1 MDEGEAIQN
10 ILFDKTGQKTVP
22 NVFVSGNHVGG
33 CDDTLG
39 KAQKEPDFFSEAVK
53 AAQSEASA
61 DSAEVKDDIKYDY
74 DLIVVGGG
82 SGGLAASKEAAK
94 LGLTTACFDYVKP
107 TPIGTTWGLGGTCVN
122 VGCIPKK
129 LMHQASILGESLV
142 DSEKFGWVTGGKK
155 PEHNWVTMVEG
166 IQSYIGGLN
175 WGYKVALRSAQVKYF
190 NELVQFKDQHTIKAT
205 NPKKGTEKELT
216 AKNFVVA
223 VGGRPKYPDIPGAKE
238 LGITS
243 DDIFSLQESPGKTLL
258 VGARL
263 VEI

>member
-1 MDEGEAIQN
+1 
-10 ILFDKTGQKTVP
+10 
-22 NVFVSGNHVGG
+22 
-33 CDDTLG
+33 
-39 KAQKEPDFFSEAVK
+39 
-53 AAQSEASA
+53 
-61 DSAEVKDDIKYDY
+61 
-74 DLIVVGGG
+74 
-82 SGGLAASKEAAK
+82 
-94 LGLTTACFDYVKP
+94 
-107 TPIGTTWGLGGTCVN
+107 
-122 VGCIPKK
+122 
-129 LMHQASILGESLV
+129 
-142 DSEKFGWVTGGKK
+142 
-155 PEHNWVTMVEG
+155 MVEN

-190 NELVQFKDQHTIKAT
+190 NELVEFKDAHTIKAT

-263 VEI
+263 VEICNEIKSNDWVFFAM